1 MATQTNF
8 EHLPLATQKIG
19 VFKLPQI
26 PIPGAQATASNKQN
40 RQQHR
45 DSLFTQAQR
54 LSRFWH
60 ERQNERQEHNLIT
73 IPGGVPFLLEIEPTS
88 DVEFLRG
95 LGFEIVCDLDEGFII
110 VSSSQTD
117 LNDFLQKVDGFILNN
132 RGTGNIAKVYALHED
147 NDRLKR
153 ILSND
158 LYNQWNTLDN
168 NTVYTVEVSVSCAG
182 IMTPPHLPQR
192 ANGETEDAYN
202 ARIANKKMQYADEI
216 ERIVMERERQLCD
229 IVSKYEGQF
238 LTSLISEGD
247 TFSVTLQICG
257 RGLRDIVLNYA
268 YIFEVSFKSEILTEN
283 ADTDIQESHYDI
295 QLDAPDTGS
304 PIVCII
310 DSGIQENHRY
320 IANAI
325 LEDDS
330 ICLIPDQTSVNDEV
344 PNGGHGT
351 RVAGAVL
358 FPKEIPTT
366 AGGAYLLPCFIRN
379 VKVLDANN
387 GLLDTISREGV
398 LEFVVKKF
406 AIETDNKTKI
416 FNHSIG
422 ENRPFYELKH
432 MSSWAAKID
441 DLSYEYDV
449 LFIQAAGNMRPDI
462 IRTHIQAGYNY
473 PDYFGHQLS
482 QIANPAQSLQA
493 LTVGSISNTSF
504 ETDDVRA
511 MGVKGDPSSFT
522 RIGPGIWDSI
532 KPEVVEFGGTH
543 AINKN
548 DPYVVLTTPPEV
560 CPNLIRTSPEGLAF
574 AKDNIGTSFST
585 PKVASIAAGIQK
597 ILPNSPALLYRAL
610 IAQSA
615 RWLNDDNNLSQ
626 EACQFL
632 LRTEGYGLPDLEKAT
647 QNTNYRVTLAT
658 MNLLEIGEKEAHIF
672 SINIPQELRDL
683 GEDYNMRI
691 EITLSYASK
700 PKRTRRS
707 LRGYLSTWLD
717 WTCSKRNESQHD
729 FENRIF
735 EASRDGQD
743 EGQFPWQI
751 HERPQY
757 GYIRDFS
764 RSKQTLQKDWCLIKS
779 SHLSDTFCIAVK
791 GHKGWGSAF
800 KAKYVLTVS
809 FEAIDQDIEIYEP
822 IRLCN
827 QVEIETETPEL
838 RVEI

>member
-8 EHLPLATQKIG
+8 EHLPLAAQKNG
-19 VFKLPQI
+19 VFRSR
-26 PIPGAQATASNKQN
+26 PISIQGDQTTASNKQN

-73 IPGGVPFLLEIEPTS
+73 IPGGVPFLLEIEPTA

-110 VSSSQTD
+110 VSSLQTD
-117 LNDFLQKVDGFILNN
+117 LNDFLQKVDGFISNN
-132 RGTGNIAKVYALHED
+132 RGTGNIAKVYALHGD

-153 ILSND
+153 ILSDD
-158 LYNQWNTLDN
+158 LYNQWNTLNDDN
-168 NTVYTVEVSVSCAG
+168 IYTVEISVSCAG
-182 IMTPPHLPQR
+182 IMTPPNLPKKTNE
-192 ANGETEDAYN
+192 ATDEAYN
-202 ARIANKKMQYADEI
+202 AKIANKKTQYENEI
-216 ERIVMERERQLCD
+216 EHIAIEREAQIEN
-229 IVSKYEGQF
+229 IVSAYNGIF
-238 LTSLISEGD
+238 LTSFISEGD
-247 TFSVTLQICG
+247 SFSVTLQICG
-257 RGLRDIVLNYA
+257 KGLRDLVLNYA

-283 ADTDIQESHYDI
+283 ANTNIQGPHHDI
-295 QLDAPDTGS
+295 QLEAPEAGS

-310 DSGIQENHRY
+310 DSGIQESHKY
-320 IANAI
+320 IAKAI
-325 LEDDS
+325 LKNDS
-330 ICLIPDQTSVNDEV
+330 LCLIPNQTNVNDEV

-358 FPKEIPTT
+358 FPQEIQT
-366 AGGAYLLPCFIRN
+366 AENTYKLPYFIRN
-379 VKVLDANN
+379 VKILDAHN
-387 GLLDTISREGV
+387 GLLDTISREGA
-398 LEFVVKKF
+398 LEFIVKRF
-406 AIETDNKTKI
+406 AVESDIKTKI

-422 ENRPFYELKH
+422 ENKPFYELKH

-449 LFIQAAGNMRPDI
+449 LFIQAAGNMMPDI
-462 IRTHIQAGYNY
+462 IRAHIRAGYNY
-473 PDYFGHQLS
+473 PDYLGHQLS

-493 LTVGSISNTSF
+493 ITVGSISHTCCI
-504 ETDDVRA
+504 TDDIQA
-511 MGVKGDPSSFT
+511 MGAEGEPSSFT
-522 RIGPGIWDSI
+522 RVGPGIWDSI

-543 AINKN
+543 VINRN
-548 DPYVVLTTPPEV
+548 DPNIVLTTPPDV
-560 CPNLIRTSPEGLAF
+560 CPNLIRTSPEGYAF
-574 AKDNIGTSFST
+574 AKDTIGTSFST

-615 RWLNDDNNLSQ
+615 RWLKDDNNLSQ
-626 EACQFL
+626 DDCKFL
-632 LRTEGYGLPDLEKAT
+632 LRTEGYGLPNFERAT

-683 GEDYNMRI
+683 GEDYNIRI
-691 EITLSYASK
+691 EVTLSYASK

-717 WTCSKRNESQHD
+717 WTCSKKNESQHD

-791 GHKGWGSAF
+791 GHKGWGSVF

-827 QVEIETETPEL
+827 QVEIETESPEL